1 MHLNMSNSFT
11 HLLDIESN
19 EELNVIRHSPYS
31 SDDEL
36 IESRMN
42 FTTSMN
48 ILSMNCQSL
57 HAKFDYVRLLI
68 DKFKNNNCALQVVCL
83 QESWFSADTDLS
95 LYMIPGYHLIST
107 GRYASNHGGLVIYL
121 NTNWDYKVISDDTVS
136 KLWERQ
142 IVEIIDPN
150 NKLRKKIIVGNIYRP
165 PYNSLDN
172 LNTFMAEFNSTLL
185 EYHANGQNTYM
196 CGDYNVDLL
205 KINSLQF
212 NENYFYSILSAG
224 YIPTITLPT
233 RLSENSTLIDN
244 IFTTNLD
251 NNISACILNIH
262 ISDHQPVVL
271 FVNDDQPP
279 TKAKYITVKS
289 ITNGAKERFR
299 TSFHNKHVLDQ
310 LDDNI
315 HVADPNQN
323 YAILENALKET
334 HCECFPER
342 RVKFNSKKHKK
353 NPWMTVGILKSINQ
367 RNKLY
372 KKFKQTSINS
382 ISYVAKKTM
391 FNRYRNTL
399 KKTITLAKLV
409 YYKNILIVINT
420 IFNDFFSTIGESNEK
435 NIRKHN
441 GSHFQDYLTNHT
453 DCHFAFHLINNNDT
467 IRIIEK
473 IKLSKSKGHDG
484 VSTELLK
491 LINND
496 ISNCITLII
505 NQSLTSCIY
514 PDSLKVAKVTPIYK
528 KR

>member
-1 MHLNMSNSFT
+1 
-11 HLLDIESN
+11 
-19 EELNVIRHSPYS
+19 
-31 SDDEL
+31 
-36 IESRMN
+36 
-42 FTTSMN
+42 
-48 ILSMNCQSL
+48 
-57 HAKFDYVRLLI
+57 
-68 DKFKNNNCALQVVCL
+68 
-83 QESWFSADTDLS
+83 
-95 LYMIPGYHLIST
+95 
-107 GRYASNHGGLVIYL
+107 
-121 NTNWDYKVISDDTVS
+121 
-136 KLWERQ
+136 
-142 IVEIIDPN
+142 
-150 NKLRKKIIVGNIYRP
+150 
-165 PYNSLDN
+165 
-172 LNTFMAEFNSTLL
+172 MAEFNSTLL

-212 NENYFYSILSAG
+212 NENYFDSILSAG

-233 RLSENSTLIDN
+233 RLSENSPLIDN

-271 FVNDDQPP
+271 FVNDDQPL

-289 ITNGAKERFR
+289 TTDGAKERFR

-409 YYKNILIVINT
+409 YYKNIFDRYKHDMKKTWGIISETLNRSVPNSIPDTMTINGEDCSDRQVIAVN
-420 IFNDFFSTIGESNEK
+420 FNDFFSTIGESNQK

-467 IRIIEK
+467 ICIIKKDKTIEK
-473 IKLSKSKGHDG
+473 
-484 VSTELLK
+484 
-491 LINND
+491 
-496 ISNCITLII
+496 
-505 NQSLTSCIY
+505 
-514 PDSLKVAKVTPIYK
+514 
-528 KR
+528 